1 MAKLFVGCV
10 FHVPHL
16 HDTSFTSHSQ
26 LTIRRGLSWNTDD
39 NMLRAKFEEFGV
51 VEEAVSSITTS
62 RLQDLLAD
70 FGMQVS
76 PCQ

>member
-10 FHVPHL
+10 LPCAASSWHVFHVP
-16 HDTSFTSHSQ
+16 FT

-39 NMLRAKFEEFGV
+39 HMLHAKFEEFGT